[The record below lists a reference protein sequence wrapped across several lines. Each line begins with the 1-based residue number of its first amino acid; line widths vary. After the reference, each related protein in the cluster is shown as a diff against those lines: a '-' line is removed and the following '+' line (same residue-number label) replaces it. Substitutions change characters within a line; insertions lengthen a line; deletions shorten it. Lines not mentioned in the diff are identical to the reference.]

1 MASCAITIGGTTG
14 SVVINYTLSATAHT
28 MTAIHG
34 ETVYINDAA
43 TAITYTTISGN
54 ATASSGCVTIT
65 SLPITC
71 YVIDWVTNTS
81 IAGFNGF
88 GYSATTDTTF
98 DAILLDTTVVPIT
111 SVALTELT
119 PNALTT
125 AINELGDAR
134 ISAVASKKVTN
145 DDSLEF
151 YIIVQITGTYLPS
164 VRMNATNSHKM
175 YLKGV
180 ISADCLPTGYDEII
194 DYSPIEA

>member
-14 SVVINYTLSATAHT
+14 SVVINYTLSATAHS

-34 ETVYINDAA
+34 ETIYINDAA
-43 TAITYTTISGN
+43 TAITYTTVSGN

-65 SLPITC
+65 SLPVTC
-71 YVIDWVTNTS
+71 YTIDWVINTS
-81 IAGFNGF
+81 VSGFNGF

-98 DAILLDTTVVPIT
+98 DAILLDSTVVPIT

-119 PNALTT
+119 PNTLTS
-125 AINELGDAR
+125 AINALGDAR
-134 ISAVASKKVTN
+134 ISAVASKKVSN
-145 DDSLEF
+145 DGNIEF
-151 YIIVQITGTYLPS
+151 YIIVQVTGTYLPS

-180 ISADCLPTGYDEII
+180 VSADCTPTGYDEIV
-194 DYSPIEA
+194 DYSPILS